1 MLINGVELSALGV
14 QLHNRI
20 ITSNS
25 IETTHDWLDGDVQ
38 PTFVRQ
44 QDKFKNIKLQFLITE
59 KNEEDAFVIM
69 SNLTML
75 LKKAS
80 IKFDDMTLQFDVA
93 LVGQT
98 TQERL
103 RNGNFIFT
111 VNLESDYA
119 KGAG

>member
-44 QDKFKNIKLQFLITE
+44 QDKFKKH
-59 KNEEDAFVIM
+59 
-69 SNLTML
+69 
-75 LKKAS
+75 
-80 IKFDDMTLQFDVA
+80 
-93 LVGQT
+93 
-98 TQERL
+98 
-103 RNGNFIFT
+103 
-111 VNLESDYA
+111 
-119 KGAG
+119 

>member
-98 TQERL
+98 TQERMEL
-103 RNGNFIFT
+103 I
-111 VNLESDYA
+111 S
-119 KGAG
+119 

>member
-1 MLINGVELSALGV
+1 
-14 QLHNRI
+14 
-20 ITSNS
+20 
-25 IETTHDWLDGDVQ
+25 
-38 PTFVRQ
+38 
-44 QDKFKNIKLQFLITE
+44 
-59 KNEEDAFVIM
+59 
-69 SNLTML
+69 ML

-119 KGAG
+119 KGAR